1 MKEETKTVII
11 YRLERANESLR
22 DAKNLFEGKS
32 LNSSVNRIYYAMFY
46 AVNALLLTKNL
57 SSSRHSG
64 VRVLFFKEFVNKREV
79 EEKDGKFYSEI
90 FEKRQLGDYKD
101 MVRFERK
108 DVEIWLN
115 KAEVF
120 VKRIEELTLKIIQQD

>member
-79 EEKDGKFYSEI
+79 EEKDGEFYSEI